1 MRFEEIARQ
10 LVETTSRLVRGR
22 IINIMDTEGRIVAS
36 TEESR
41 IGTLHAG
48 ACQVVRTGRPV
59 AIEPADLARWP
70 GAREGY
76 NLPVFSDGRLI
87 AVVGIF
93 GEPEQVRDSAYILAA
108 YTEQFFHQ
116 NALDQQNRITGE
128 LRTTY
133 LRLLLNLD
141 RYGTEE
147 LTEVGEA
154 LGLRLQ
160 FPVRVLAL
168 EFCGRQDALVCRQRL
183 YRAVEE
189 LQFQNLLD
197 PKRDVWAVTGDRL
210 LMLKSDTGTRCL
222 HRMLT
227 CAETAVGAPAR
238 LGAGRPCQTL
248 RQAPQSGAQALT
260 LCAAP
265 VSGVQDIQ
273 DPDCRFLYL
282 MQRTA
287 FREEDC
293 IREMHSL
300 LERQLD
306 AGELEMLLA
315 TADAYYDC
323 GGSVGQAADRLHI
336 HKNTLQYRM
345 HRLWDIVCPGT
356 TGRFEREYLLRL
368 CIQYH
373 VRKASEP
380 S

>member
-1 MRFEEIARQ
+1 ME
-10 LVETTSRLVRGR
+10 LT
-22 IINIMDTEGRIVAS
+22 
-36 TEESR
+36 
-41 IGTLHAG
+41 AG
-48 ACQVVRTGRPV
+48 ERDGLP
-59 AIEPADLARWP
+59 LARS
-70 GAREGY
+70 Y
-76 NLPVFSDGRLI
+76 D
-87 AVVGIF
+87 
-93 GEPEQVRDSAYILAA
+93 YM
-108 YTEQFFHQ
+108 
-116 NALDQQNRITGE
+116 
-128 LRTTY
+128 
-133 LRLLLNLD
+133 
-141 RYGTEE
+141 
-147 LTEVGEA
+147 GEA

-300 LERQLD
+300 LEQQLD